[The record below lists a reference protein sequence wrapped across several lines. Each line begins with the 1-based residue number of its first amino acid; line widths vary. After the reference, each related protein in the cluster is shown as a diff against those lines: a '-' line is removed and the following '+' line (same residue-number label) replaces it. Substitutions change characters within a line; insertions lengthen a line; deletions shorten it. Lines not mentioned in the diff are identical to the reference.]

1 MKFHRT
7 LSIQNI
13 PKKEESW
20 SSHTTDFKTYYNV
33 QNSKQCDINYLC
45 WYKDGDI
52 GQWKRR
58 ESPKLNFHI
67 YDQMKVPNH

>member
-20 SSHTTDFKTYYNV
+20 SFEITTDFKTYYNV

-45 WYKDGDI
+45 WYKDSDI
-52 GQWKRR
+52 EQWKRR
-58 ESPKLNFHI
+58 ESPKLSHL
-67 YDQMKVPNH
+67 